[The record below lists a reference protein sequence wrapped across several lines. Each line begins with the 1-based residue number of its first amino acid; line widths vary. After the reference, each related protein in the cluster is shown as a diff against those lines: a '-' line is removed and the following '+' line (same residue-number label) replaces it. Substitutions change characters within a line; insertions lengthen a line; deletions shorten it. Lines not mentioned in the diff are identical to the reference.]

1 MLTLLNRWEK
11 VTLRQRKEL
20 YDHLGNGFP
29 PRKRVKRMW
38 GRERGRERAA

>member
-1 MLTLLNRWEK
+1 MLTLLNRWKK

-38 GRERGRERAA
+38 KGRGGRERAA